1 MAACGNT
8 GLFVYE
14 KINIG
19 GLFDESVDVYLCI
32 FSVVVGV
39 GSTLAIILVLFGT
52 IGFKIYRKI
61 KYGISLYD

>member
-1 MAACGNT
+1 MN
-8 GLFVYE
+8 LLMYIFV
-14 KINIG
+14 
-19 GLFDESVDVYLCI
+19 F